1 MHHSTFDILYR
12 RDIGQVHGYLA
23 AAVNPSH
30 RTQFVVVVLHI
41 EFVGLVGQWNFAL
54 VVHELD
60 LEIEPVGNRT
70 CRLLIAFQILGQ
82 VFCAVVAP
90 HVGRC
95 PGVVDFYRFGLYAT
109 ANSVGLIGVCGVV
122 ILDLLCPHLFVCHP
136 PEWALL
142 THLSELCGTLAVRS
156 ALEAVDLIAHQ
167 RFILVKRRVCGI

>member
-60 LEIEPVGNRT
+60 LEIEPVGNST
-70 CRLLIAFQILGQ
+70 CRLLIAFQILGR
-82 VFCAVVAP
+82 VLRAVVAP

-95 PGVVDFYRFGLYAT
+95 PGVVDFYRFCLYAA
-109 ANSVGLIGVCGVV
+109 ANSVGLIGVRCVV
-122 ILDLLCPHLFVCHP
+122 VLDLLCPHPFVCHP

-142 THLSELCGTLAVRS
+142 THLPELSRALAVRP
-156 ALEAVDLIAHQ
+156 ALEAVDLVAHQ
-167 RFILVKRRVCGI
+167 RFIFIKSRICGI